1 MNVKAQLAILMVFVG
16 CGSNVIFLEL
26 MINEDPGSGNLITFS
41 QFLVIALE
49 GFIVTTR
56 FLTVKPKVPFTAWL
70 TLVVMF
76 FLVRFVFKRYSLI
89 KEVNNIMSIY
99 LVYPTIMR

>member
-1 MNVKAQLAILMVFVG
+1 MNVKAQLAILMVFIG

-76 FLVRFVFKRYSLI
+76 FLVRFVFKRYSL
-89 KEVNNIMSIY
+89 KKS
-99 LVYPTIMR
+99 TT

>member
-16 CGSNVIFLEL
+16 CMSNVIFLEL

-49 GFIVTTR
+49 GLIVTTR

-76 FLVRFVFKRYSLI
+76 FLVRFVYISYYRAKLLI
-89 KEVNNIMSIY
+89 LIFLVFQIIMH
-99 LVYPTIMR
+99 